1 MGLPGLHIIHV
12 GYDSVPY
19 VVLLE
24 NFDPIIFCLGGE
36 DFVDLCNNVLSALC
50 LTHRSKSNRGLAEE
64 CRQRRQTEKKRT
76 SVSLT

>member
-1 MGLPGLHIIHV
+1 MGLPGSHIIHL

-24 NFDPIIFCLGGE
+24 NFDPIIFCLGSE

-50 LTHRSKSNRGLAEE
+50 LNPP
-64 CRQRRQTEKKRT
+64 
-76 SVSLT
+76 